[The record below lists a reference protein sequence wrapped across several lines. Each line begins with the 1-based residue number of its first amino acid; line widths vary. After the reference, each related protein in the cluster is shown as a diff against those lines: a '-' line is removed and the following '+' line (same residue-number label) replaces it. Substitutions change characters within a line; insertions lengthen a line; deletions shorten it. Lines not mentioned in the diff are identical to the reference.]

1 MSSQALNKLRDEA
14 LDLPEPERA
23 ELAHDLVSS
32 LDGPADEETSQAW
45 EAELTRRL
53 GAIDSGAAGLVSR
66 EEFDRRMR
74 DRLRR
79 L

>member
-1 MSSQALNKLRDEA
+1 MSRQALNKVREEA
-14 LDLPEPERA
+14 LELPESERA

-32 LDGPADEETSQAW
+32 LDGPSEDGVSLAW
-45 EAELTRRL
+45 ETEIARRL
-53 GAIDSGAAGLVSR
+53 DEVEGGMAKLVDR
-66 EEFDRRMR
+66 AEFDRRLK